1 MQRNSLRTERD
12 TVLGAPHQHDPYPF
26 YAALRERCEGLAS
39 CGPEGALVAAR
50 AAAVEEILNNVDIV
64 APPVANALA
73 AGVGE
78 DLLDGFYARLLMFRD
93 DPRAQSVRRRLV
105 FPLREAAGMRGR
117 ARAALV
123 ASRLADAYL
132 KPQEAPDIE
141 EFCERL
147 PIGALAH
154 IMGAPLS
161 LALGLSPAIERLAA
175 PLSRTAPKPSAK
187 ALEADYRRVCDIL
200 ERHIGF
206 LDDSFGG
213 AAPAV
218 SVDDLL
224 ATLIGLY
231 LQSHEATSALL
242 LSCVRHHA
250 AGCGEGL
257 DLLEPV
263 LRQAFIEEVERFDP
277 PVQLVDRVAQRA
289 TTAAGRQ
296 IGAGEKIIALIGA
309 ANRDPSANL
318 DPDCFNLYR
327 VDRRSFAFS
336 AGRHACPGRRLAM
349 MVADVGM
356 ETLLLRVPSIER
368 RVVHSGFRVGGGVRR
383 PTFQLRDIPAL
394 VENS

>member
-1 MQRNSLRTERD
+1 MQRRSLRTERN
-12 TVLGAPHQHDPYPF
+12 TVLHAPYQQDPYPF
-26 YAALRERCEGLAS
+26 YAALRERSDGLTP

-50 AAAVEEILNNVDIV
+50 AAAVAEVLNNIDI
-64 APPVANALA
+64 APSPVAEDFA
-73 AGVGE
+73 ARVGD
-78 DLLDGFYARLLMFRD
+78 DLLDGFYAKLLLFRD

-123 ASRLADAYL
+123 ASSLADEYL
-132 KPQEAPDIE
+132 KPLEAPNVE

-154 IMGAPLS
+154 IMGAPIGI
-161 LALGLSPAIERLAA
+161 ALGQSAAIMRLAA
-175 PLSRTAPKPSAK
+175 PLSPSAPTPSAR
-187 ALEADYRRVCDIL
+187 ALEADYRRVREIL

-206 LDDSFGG
+206 LADSYGG

-224 ATLIGLY
+224 ANLIGLY
-231 LQSHEATSALL
+231 LQTHEATAALL
-242 LSCVRHHA
+242 LSCVRHFA
-250 AGCGEGL
+250 EGRSNGL

-277 PVQLVDRVAQRA
+277 PIQLVDRVAQRA
-289 TTAAGRQ
+289 TTAAGREVE
-296 IGAGEKIIALIGA
+296 AGERIIALLGA

-318 DPDCFNLYR
+318 APDCFDLYR
-327 VDRRSFAFS
+327 VERRSFAFS
-336 AGRHACPGRRLAM
+336 GGRHACPGRRLAL
-349 MVADVGM
+349 MVADVGL

-368 RVVHSGFRVGGGVRR
+368 RVMHSGFRVGGGVRR
-383 PTFQLRDIPAL
+383 PTFRIREPHAL
-394 VENS
+394 VESS